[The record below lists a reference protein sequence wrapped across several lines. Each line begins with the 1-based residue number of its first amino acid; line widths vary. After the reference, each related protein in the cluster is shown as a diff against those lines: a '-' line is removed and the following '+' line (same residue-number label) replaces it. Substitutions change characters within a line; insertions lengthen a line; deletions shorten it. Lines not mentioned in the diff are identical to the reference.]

1 MKLHRALTLVVMIVF
16 ALLLVGVMVLYGVAT
31 FTSNSLVALLVVLA
45 AAAIGG
51 IAFSWRRY
59 FAGRR

>member
-1 MKLHRALTLVVMIVF
+1 VKLHRALTLVVMIVISL
-16 ALLLVGVMVLYGVAT
+16 ALVAAMTLHGIAT
-31 FTSNSLVALLVVLA
+31 FSWNSLVALLVVLA

-59 FAGRR
+59 FPR

>member
-1 MKLHRALTLVVMIVF
+1 MKLHRALILALMILF
-16 ALLLVGVMVLYGVAT
+16 ALLLVGAMTFYGVAT
-31 FTSNSLVALLVVLA
+31 FTSGSLVALVVVLA